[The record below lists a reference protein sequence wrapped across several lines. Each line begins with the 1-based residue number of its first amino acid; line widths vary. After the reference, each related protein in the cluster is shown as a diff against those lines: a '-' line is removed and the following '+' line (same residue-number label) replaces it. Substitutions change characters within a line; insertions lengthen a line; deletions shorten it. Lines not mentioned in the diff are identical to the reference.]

1 MNISEALK
9 TAGLLSPETQKY
21 IEKKESEKQQI
32 QGKKFV
38 KLNEIQTEEDSDRF
52 LAFEDYLEEHKL
64 IPALRCAVRIKQ
76 SDIKQTCLLSFIDAC
91 FERMTNE
98 ANEPACIVPLPLFW
112 LNGALAAAEILQES
126 IEKTSILK
134 KIIGICRK
142 NAEDYV
148 PNFHPI
154 EGTWLKTASKAAN
167 ALPDGKTY
175 LKKIIKSAV
184 ITGNRREAENFVQL
198 LPNGYS
204 KNNFKE
210 QLGM

>member
-1 MNISEALK
+1 MNIVEALK
-9 TAGLLSPETQKY
+9 NAGLLSPETQRD
-21 IEKKESEKQQI
+21 IEKKESERQQI

-38 KLNEIQTEEDSDRF
+38 KLNEIQTEEDLDRF
-52 LAFEDYLEEHKL
+52 LEFEDYLEEHKL

-76 SDIKQTCLLSFIDAC
+76 SDIKQTCLIRFIDAC

-98 ANEPACIVPLPLFW
+98 ANEPECIVPLPLFW

-126 IEKTSILK
+126 IEKTLILK
-134 KIIGICRK
+134 KIIGVCRK
-142 NAEDYV
+142 SVEDYV

-154 EGTWLKTASKAAN
+154 EGTWLRTACKATN
-167 ALPDGKTY
+167 SLPDSNTY
-175 LKKIIKSAV
+175 LKKIIKSAI
-184 ITGNRREAENFVQL
+184 ITGNRQEAKNFVEL
-198 LPNGYS
+198 LPDSHS